1 MVITWPIHVSHYS
14 ILMDYSATDYKP
26 IFNLPLLSC
35 FLSKLFVCFF
45 FFRIMRKCNKCN
57 MTELHQQ
64 NCWIWNIR
72 DWGNSTIHCIYE
84 PCPILLQVQKGSSQ
98 RSKEES
104 SWKCCRSLSSIT
116 DYYFYLVRF
125 WWLTIASKIKT
136 KLFSINYEAF
146 DISIWSVCNIY
157 SSHFRS

>member
-1 MVITWPIHVSHYS
+1 MAITWPIQVSHYS
-14 ILMDYSATDYKP
+14 IMMDYSAADYKP

-35 FLSKLFVCFF
+35 FLSKLV

-57 MTELHQQ
+57 MTELHQP

-72 DWGNSTIHCIYE
+72 EWGNNTIHCIYE
-84 PCPILLQVQKGSSQ
+84 PCPLLLQVQKGSSQ
-98 RSKEES
+98 KSKEES
-104 SWKCCRSLSSIT
+104 SWICCRILSSTT

-125 WWLTIASKIKT
+125 WWLTIASKINT

-146 DISIWSVCNIY
+146 AISIWSVCNIY
-157 SSHFRS
+157 SSHFHS